1 MSKER
6 KSRKKKKNR
15 QTQKKQT
22 NDGEKENE
30 EADKNTERKNFGY
43 NGIGMVAAVKG
54 LARLNHQHTKV
65 SFAADKAL
73 LIDGGRQDK
82 LRPGDLLGALTG
94 DVGLP
99 GDAVGAI
106 SIGPKQTFVA
116 IARLHADLALRGLQK
131 SKIKGRSFR
140 ARRLG

>member
-1 MSKER
+1 MGDLHPKDRALSIQEKTGTAPRWTTLPAMPTGEA
-6 KSRKKKKNR
+6 
-15 QTQKKQT
+15 QTPAPPPMT
-22 NDGEKENE
+22 
-30 EADKNTERKNFGY
+30 T
-43 NGIGMVAAVKG
+43 
-54 LARLNHQHTKV
+54 
-65 SFAADKAL
+65 L

>member
-1 MSKER
+1 LVAPREKDRALGIQEKTGTPPRWTELPAMPTGAD
-6 KSRKKKKNR
+6 
-15 QTQKKQT
+15 QTPAPPPMT
-22 NDGEKENE
+22 
-30 EADKNTERKNFGY
+30 T
-43 NGIGMVAAVKG
+43 
-54 LARLNHQHTKV
+54 
-65 SFAADKAL
+65 L

-99 GDAVGAI
+99 GDAVGSI

-116 IARLHADLALRGLQK
+116 IARLHADLALRGLQA